1 MEYVSTGEGDY
12 KKWLG
17 PNWKPEWQGA
27 GTLISNHV
35 CWMDIVL
42 TLSIFHPSFVSKASV
57 KKYPGIG
64 LIAQA
69 IDCLFLDRGGSKD
82 DKLAMAR

>member
-1 MEYVSTGEGDY
+1 
-12 KKWLG
+12 
-17 PNWKPEWQGA
+17 
-27 GTLISNHV
+27 
-35 CWMDIVL
+35 MDIVL